1 MKAYAVLSILVS
13 ALGLASPA
21 RAQDV
26 RVAAAA
32 DLQYAM
38 ADLAVAFEH
47 RTGIK
52 VDVTYGSSGNA
63 FSQIQNGAPFDVFFS
78 ADIDYPKKLIASGH
92 AEPDSLFVYGIGRI
106 VLWMPGDTKIDL
118 AREGW
123 NALLDERVQKIAI
136 ANPEHAP
143 YGRAAVAAMTSAGI
157 YEKVKGKL
165 VYGENISQTAQFVQ
179 SGNAQAGIL
188 ARSLTFSPAMRSGKS
203 WSIPLD
209 SYAPIQ
215 QAAILLKSAANKVNA
230 KSFLEFV
237 KGPNGGTIL
246 DAYGFGPL
254 GPPDVGATPK

>member
-1 MKAYAVLSILVS
+1 MKAYAILSILAS
-13 ALGLASPA
+13 ALGLANPA

-38 ADLAVAFEH
+38 ADLALGFEH

-92 AEPDSLFVYGIGRI
+92 GEPDSLFVYGIGHI
-106 VLWMPGDTKIDL
+106 VLWMPDDTKIDL

-123 NALLDERVQKIAI
+123 KALLDERVQKIAI

-157 YEKVKGKL
+157 YEKVKAKL
-165 VYGENISQTAQFVQ
+165 VYGENISQAAQFVQ
-179 SGNAQAGIL
+179 SGNAQAAIL
-188 ARSLTFSPAMRSGKS
+188 ARSLTLFPAMRSGKS
-203 WSIPLD
+203 WSIPGD

-215 QAAILLKSAANKVNA
+215 QAAILLKSSANKASA

-237 KGPNGGTIL
+237 KGPNGRTTL

-254 GPPDVGATPK
+254 DAAAVGAPAK

>member
-1 MKAYAVLSILVS
+1 MKAYAVLTLLVS
-13 ALGLASPA
+13 GFTPVSAAQ
-21 RAQDV
+21 AQDV
-26 RVAAAA
+26 RVGAAA

-38 ADLAVAFEH
+38 ADLAVGFEH
-47 RTGIK
+47 HTGIK

-78 ADIDYPKKLIASGH
+78 ADIDYPKKLIASGN
-92 AEPDSLFVYGIGRI
+92 AEPDSLFVYGIGHI

-188 ARSLTFSPAMRSGKS
+188 ARSLTFAPAMRSGKS
-203 WSIPLD
+203 WSIPAD

-215 QAAILLKSAANKVNA
+215 QGAILLKSAANKTNA

-237 KGPNGGTIL
+237 KGPNGRATL
-246 DAYGFGPL
+246 DAYGFGSV
-254 GPPDVGATPK
+254 DVAAVGATPK